1 MLNCNEL
8 HVLAESPC
16 SLDAPTYTTTWGS
29 ALVQVSPG
37 WLARLTKGEV
47 KEVVFGEVV
56 GELVKICGRLVV
68 CLPTSRRTD
77 KATKLPAPNSAP
89 ELLTFV
95 RQFYGRPL
103 HVLLVGRARPWPRG
117 SPGQRLRARRPT
129 CPRIVCV
136 GAARRFSAA
145 LNPGIRAP
153 KPQTLGSKPYTL
165 SRTV

>member
-47 KEVVFGEVV
+47 KGEVVFGEVV

-89 ELLTFV
+89 ELLPFV

-103 HVLLVGRARPWPRG
+103 HVILVGRARAWPRG
-117 SPGQRLRARRPT
+117 IAQGKGCEQDDPLAPALYALEQHAVLCSTESWDPG
-129 CPRIVCV
+129 
-136 GAARRFSAA
+136 S
-145 LNPGIRAP
+145 
-153 KPQTLGSKPYTL
+153 
-165 SRTV
+165 